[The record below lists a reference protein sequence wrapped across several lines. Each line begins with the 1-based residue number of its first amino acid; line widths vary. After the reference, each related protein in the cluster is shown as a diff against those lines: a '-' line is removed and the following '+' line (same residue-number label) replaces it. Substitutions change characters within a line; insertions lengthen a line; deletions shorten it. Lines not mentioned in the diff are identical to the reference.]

1 VESSGTIRVLLV
13 DDSFVIRSGLR
24 ASLSAVDGLEVVG
37 EATTGREGLEMAS
50 RLLPDVVLMDIRM
63 PDLDGISATR
73 LLMERQPDARV
84 LMLTW
89 SENGENL
96 IDAVRAGAKGYL
108 VHGSFHGSDLV
119 SAIRTVYD
127 GGALISPFLTPFL
140 LDAFRQTGSES
151 ADGHDRHH
159 HGANQLTAR
168 ERDILSLIRE
178 NYTNREIGER
188 LGISE
193 KTVKNYINSIY
204 SKLQVRDRR
213 AAALYPMLPD

>member
-1 VESSGTIRVLLV
+1 MESSATVRVIIV

-24 ASLSAVDGLEVVG
+24 ASLSAAEGISVVG
-37 EATTGREGLEMAS
+37 EAGTGREGLELAA

-73 LLMERQPDARV
+73 LLVERQPDARV

-96 IDAVRAGAKGYL
+96 IEAVRAGAKGYL
-108 VHGSFHGSDLV
+108 VHGSFHGADLV
-119 SAIRTVYD
+119 AAIRTVAE

-140 LDAFRQTGSES
+140 LEAFRASPRG
-151 ADGHDRHH
+151 DGHDH
-159 HGANQLTAR
+159 HGAAQLTAR
-168 ERDILSLIRE
+168 ERDILLLIRE
-178 NYTNREIGER
+178 QFTNRVIAER

-204 SKLQVRDRR
+204 SKLHVSDRE
-213 AAALYPMLPD
+213 AAARYPLLPGSPA